1 MNNLIVNNATDILI
15 WNAEDGKTKIDVK
28 LLDETVWLTQA
39 QMAELFDKARSTI
52 TEHVNNI
59 FEEGEL
65 DKDSVC
71 RKFRHTAPDG
81 KPYEVM
87 FYNLDVVIS
96 VGYRVKSHRGTQ
108 FRKWA
113 TERLRE
119 YMVKGF
125 VMDDD
130 RLKEGKNFGQDY
142 FDELLDRIRDI
153 RNSEKRLYQKVKEI
167 YALSADYEANLEDT
181 KKFFQIVQNKL
192 HFAITDKTAAEI
204 IAARA
209 DAKKPNMGLTS
220 WKGAKPRS
228 TDVIVAKNYLNE
240 EEISQLNLIV
250 NMYLDYAELQTKNKK
265 AIYMKDWVD
274 KLNAFLQFNEKEIL
288 HNAGK
293 VQMEVAKKLA
303 LGEFAKFNQARIKEE
318 DKQAEEEAKTLDAL
332 QDVAKKISKT
342 TKAKKKKA

>member
-1 MNNLIVNNATDILI
+1 MNNLIVNNATDILL
-15 WNAEDGKTKIDVK
+15 WNSEDGKTRIDVK

-39 QMAELFDKARSTI
+39 QMAELFDKARNTI
-52 TEHVNNI
+52 TEHINNI

-71 RKFRHTAPDG
+71 RKFRHTAFDG

-87 FYNLDVVIS
+87 FYNLDVIIS

-119 YMVKGF
+119 YLIKGF
-125 VMDDD
+125 IIDDE

-142 FDELLDRIRDI
+142 FDELLERIRDI
-153 RNSEKRLYQKVKEI
+153 RNSEKRLYQKIKDI
-167 YALSADYEANLEDT
+167 YALSADYEANITET
-181 KKFFQIVQNKL
+181 RKFFQTVQNKL

-204 IAARA
+204 IAERA
-209 DAKKPNMGLTS
+209 DSKKPNMGLTS

-228 TDVIVAKNYLNE
+228 NDVIVAKNYLNE

-265 AIYMKDWVD
+265 AIYMKDWLE

-288 HNAGK
+288 KNAGR

-303 LGEFAKFNQARIKEE
+303 LGEFVKFNQERIKAEDEKAENEAIEE
-318 DKQAEEEAKTLDAL
+318 L
-332 QDVAKKISKT
+332 QKMAKKINNNHRQ
-342 TKAKKKKA
+342 KKKS